1 METPN
6 TRALSRQLA
15 ELGMDEEALKRVYS
29 TFNVNAEAFREEM
42 KRHGS

>member
-6 TRALSRQLA
+6 TQALSRELGR
-15 ELGMDEEALKRVYS
+15 LGMDAKALKRIYS

-42 KRHGS
+42 KRHG